1 MRGGDDW
8 IRERLTRKGIERK
21 NDQQCQ
27 CHHCN
32 SVSVILNGHLSIKDT
47 AKCNR
52 QRCGFNLFSWY
63 KKCTECCKNHNSS
76 LPYVLKLSDF
86 DPELY

>member
-1 MRGGDDW
+1 MREGDDW
-8 IRERLTRKGIERK
+8 IRERLTRKDIERK
-21 NDQQCQ
+21 NDQQ

-32 SVSVILNGHLSIKDT
+32 SVSVILNGHLNQNEDI